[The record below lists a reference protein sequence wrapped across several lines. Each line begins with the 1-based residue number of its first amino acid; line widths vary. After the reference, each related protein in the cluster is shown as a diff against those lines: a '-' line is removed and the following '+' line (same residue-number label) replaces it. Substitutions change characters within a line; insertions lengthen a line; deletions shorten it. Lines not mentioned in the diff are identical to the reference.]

1 MMQESVSEGSKEFS
15 NIRED
20 NSAISTK
27 LCSEQNNMNLIM
39 YGVFAIGFLL
49 ETGLFVVAKIVDKEV
64 LLYLPFAIS
73 AYVIVAAVCHYL
85 IHINGGYMA
94 IYSESSIMRFE
105 EDKKEHLYNS
115 YFIGAANL
123 CILSLIFVP
132 AFWACYQSQTSLG
145 VVSLLIALAFFLL
158 SQPAAS
164 AGWLKVKDKYQNL
177 KPTND

>member
-1 MMQESVSEGSKEFS
+1 MMKESVLEDRKHFS
-15 NIRED
+15 NRGED

-49 ETGLFVVAKIVDKEV
+49 ETGLFVVAKTVDKEV
-64 LLYLPFAIS
+64 FLYLPFAIS
-73 AYVIVAAVCHYL
+73 AYVIVAALCHYM
-85 IHINGGYMA
+85 IHINAGYMT
-94 IYSESSIMRFE
+94 IYGEVSIMRFE
-105 EDKKEHLYNS
+105 EDKKEHVYNS

-123 CILSLIFVP
+123 CILSLIFIP

-145 VVSLLIALAFFLL
+145 VISLLIALAFFLL

-164 AGWLKVKDKYQNL
+164 AGWLKVKDRYQNL